1 MTTQTTQETAL
12 LSLFLKENTT
22 STHESLDK
30 RIMSL
35 NPFSALDRYTQF
47 IRTQARLQQI
57 TSSWY
62 QNAELQAL
70 FPDLSERDRFNAVQ
84 QDCRDLGLSAE
95 AMSVDQEAAT
105 QIQVSNNYEALGW
118 LYTVE
123 GSNIG
128 AAILLKHAKESL
140 GLSETHGARHLTGHG
155 DGRGVYWRRFKEA
168 LDSLNL
174 SEYQRM
180 QALKGAREA
189 FTFTRNSVEELL
201 APMVENI
208 A

>member
-1 MTTQTTQETAL
+1 MTTETTQKTAP
-12 LSLFLKENTT
+12 LSLLLKENTANI
-22 STHESLDK
+22 HESLDK

-70 FPDLSERDRFNAVQ
+70 FPDLSERDRFQAVQ
-84 QDCRDLGLSAE
+84 QDCHDLGLSAE
-95 AMSVDQEAAT
+95 DIAVDQEAAA
-105 QIQVSNNYEALGW
+105 QIQVANNYEALGW

-155 DGRGVYWRRFKEA
+155 DGRGLYWRRFKEA
-168 LDSLNL
+168 LDAIELTN
-174 SEYQRM
+174 EQRQ

-189 FTFTRNSVEELL
+189 FVFTRNSVEELL
-201 APMVENI
+201 APVAQAI